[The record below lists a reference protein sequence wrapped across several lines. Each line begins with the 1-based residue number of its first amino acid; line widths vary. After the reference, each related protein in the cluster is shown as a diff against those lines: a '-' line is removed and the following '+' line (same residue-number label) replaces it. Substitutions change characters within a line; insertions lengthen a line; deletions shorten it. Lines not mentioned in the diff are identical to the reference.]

1 MKNLEM
7 NEIFDEY
14 MFVQPRGGRYPA
26 PDGWYP
32 LLGLPGVID
41 IERNAVLFCKL
52 RMPVETDLQK
62 LCLNG
67 VIEKI
72 RIHRSARVKGPDT
85 MLVLASDLLREF
97 EVCKVPLMSD
107 GEVQRFIDQV
117 HSRTGD
123 HVTAG

>member
-41 IERNAVLFCKL
+41 IERRAVLFCKL

-67 VIEKI
+67 VIGKI
-72 RIHRSARVKGPDT
+72 RIHRSARVNGPDT

-97 EVCKVPLMSD
+97 EVCKVPLMHD
-107 GEVQRFIDQV
+107 AEVQSFIDQV
-117 HSRTGD
+117 HSRSRNRVTTG
-123 HVTAG
+123 

>member
-1 MKNLEM
+1 MKSF
-7 NEIFDEY
+7 EISEVFDDY
-14 MFVQPRGGRYPA
+14 MFVQPGGGHYPA

-41 IERNAVLFCKL
+41 IQHHAVLFCKL
-52 RMPVETDLQK
+52 RRPVETQVQR

-67 VIEKI
+67 VIDKI
-72 RIHRSARVKGPDT
+72 RIHRSARVNAPDT

-97 EVCKVPLMSD
+97 EVCKVPLMPD
-107 GEVQRFIDQV
+107 AEVQGFIDEV

-123 HVTAG
+123 RVNT